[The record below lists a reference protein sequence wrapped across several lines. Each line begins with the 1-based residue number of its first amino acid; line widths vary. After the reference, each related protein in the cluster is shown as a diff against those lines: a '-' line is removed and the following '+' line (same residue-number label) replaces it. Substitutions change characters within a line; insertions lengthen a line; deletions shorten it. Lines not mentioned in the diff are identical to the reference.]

1 MIDEDKEEIAKKQR
15 RERRLRRRMFG
26 VSLIVLNVGVSVMYA
41 MLDSTPMYV
50 LNINSVINAIFI
62 MLLAIIGFGLHLAFL
77 KHLVWTSLGFS
88 LLITAITL
96 ELYPLV
102 NALWGKMNI
111 SGRSLDSFSNNTFSL
126 YLASMDGIRYDNN
139 TITGAAK
146 CAISLIVAFA
156 SVIGRVGRIQVLM
169 MVVIGVCGFSLNQ
182 AVVNGIGQDLFGTF
196 SVFAF
201 GGFLGLVFG
210 MLTTRRE
217 KQRNAKTNDMK
228 ILRSNEEALHMCL
241 LGNLA
246 IFVLLPYLAYE
257 GDQSRRGT
265 AFQHYIGPLT
275 IILSMGTA
283 IATSVISGMLVHG
296 DKAEGNL
303 RVMDLLNAQIAGGI
317 ASGAAS
323 YYATSPFQGVI
334 CGFIAAIF
342 QYFFDNVLERRVF
355 RRWGVVSTYSFSLFC
370 LQSLIG
376 AIFAF
381 IYKATASSNNSSIFV
396 IPDLSL
402 NGG

>member
-1 MIDEDKEEIAKKQR
+1 
-15 RERRLRRRMFG
+15 
-26 VSLIVLNVGVSVMYA
+26 MYS

-88 LLITAITL
+88 LLITVIAL

-102 NALWGKMNI
+102 NTLWGKLNI
-111 SGRSLDSFSNNTFSL
+111 SGRSLDSFSNKTFSL
-126 YLASMDGIRYDNN
+126 YLASMDNSRYDNN
-139 TITGAAK
+139 TVTGAAK

-156 SVIGRVGRIQVLM
+156 SVIGRVGRIQVLV
-169 MVVIGVCGFSLNQ
+169 MVVVGVCGFSLNQ

-201 GGFLGLVFG
+201 GGFLGLIFG

-228 ILRSNEEALHMCL
+228 LLRSNEESLHMCL

-265 AFQHYIGPLT
+265 SFQRYIGPLT

-283 IATSVISGMLVHG
+283 IVTSVISGMLVHG
-296 DKAEGNL
+296 DKA
-303 RVMDLLNAQIAGGI
+303 
-317 ASGAAS
+317 
-323 YYATSPFQGVI
+323 
-334 CGFIAAIF
+334 
-342 QYFFDNVLERRVF
+342 
-355 RRWGVVSTYSFSLFC
+355 
-370 LQSLIG
+370 
-376 AIFAF
+376 
-381 IYKATASSNNSSIFV
+381 
-396 IPDLSL
+396 
-402 NGG
+402 